1 MCVMIDLLGIFGR
14 IQLRTAIMNDKTFQF
29 ESSCILPNEGLNLS
43 WSNLVTGGVGI
54 RLVLVQPITPKVGVA
69 ENQGISN
76 PSIFHHATTL

>member
-14 IQLRTAIMNDKTFQF
+14 IQLRTSIKNDKTFQ
-29 ESSCILPNEGLNLS
+29 SSCILPNEGLNLS

-69 ENQGISN
+69 ENQGTSN